1 MPNQVSLVGVWT
13 PNFFP
18 DMNRTINI
26 ICSLDCA
33 FGFFQNYPCRL
44 TPMEMECD
52 LPCEDSIFNSEH
64 PFAQPNFRFNRELTV
79 AEAFQS
85 LFSEVPPAAPN
96 YTVFDMFILIH
107 RMYLYFGEP

>member
-1 MPNQVSLVGVWT
+1 
-13 PNFFP
+13 
-18 DMNRTINI
+18 
-26 ICSLDCA
+26 
-33 FGFFQNYPCRL
+33 
-44 TPMEMECD
+44 MEMECD

-85 LFSEVPPAAPN
+85 LFAEVPPAVPN

-107 RMYLYFGEP
+107 RTFPKGMALIVLLTPDSSLCLYQHPYDEFDSYPPSSKSQA